1 MARRLLLLAAAAAAL
16 ALPAPAAPAGD
27 KDGAS
32 DPAETAAGLK
42 RILGSFKV
50 LDADGD
56 GKLSEKELPDL
67 ELIKALDADHDGAVS
82 REEILRALKS
92 LPAPAPGGE
101 KKPGEPGPGKPGMDK
116 PADGETF
123 AAYAK
128 RRLASDPRFNAEAR
142 RTQFLANF
150 DNNPK
155 DGRIQRKEYAG
166 AEADKVFRDFDRDR
180 DGTLDE
186 KELLL
191 MMKEQIDD
199 LEKSRRHPTRANFL
213 LLYDI
218 DEDRRVTREEYS
230 YLRGP
235 ASAFQSYDED
245 GDGVVTYDELFYAN
259 GNSKDR
265 RYKGK
270 EGGPAAA
277 APPPEKRD
285 VWELYDKD
293 HDGRVT
299 LEEFGGGEAVF
310 RRLDRN
316 RDGVLTAAD
325 L

>member
-1 MARRLLLLAAAAAAL
+1 MARRLLVLAAAAAL
-16 ALPAPAAPAGD
+16 ALPAPPARAGD
-27 KDGAS
+27 KDGAP
-32 DPAETAAGLK
+32 DPAAVAGGLK
-42 RILGSFKV
+42 RILESFKV

-56 GKLSEKELPDL
+56 GKLSEKELPNL
-67 ELIKALDADHDGAVS
+67 ELIKALDADRDGAVS
-82 REEILRALKS
+82 REEILRVLKT
-92 LPAPAPGGE
+92 LPAPGGE
-101 KKPGEPGPGKPGMDK
+101 RKSGEPGMDR

-123 AAYAK
+123 AAFAK
-128 RRLASDPRFNAEAR
+128 RRLAGDPRFNPEAR
-142 RTQFLANF
+142 RTQFLGNF

-191 MMKEQIDD
+191 MMKEQIED
-199 LEKSRRHPTRANFL
+199 LEKARRHPTRANFL

-218 DEDRRVTREEYS
+218 DEDRRVTREEYT

-235 ASAFQSYDED
+235 ASFFQSYDED
-245 GDGVVTYDELFYAN
+245 GDGVVTYEELFYAN

-270 EGGPAAA
+270 DGGPAAA

-325 L
+325 I